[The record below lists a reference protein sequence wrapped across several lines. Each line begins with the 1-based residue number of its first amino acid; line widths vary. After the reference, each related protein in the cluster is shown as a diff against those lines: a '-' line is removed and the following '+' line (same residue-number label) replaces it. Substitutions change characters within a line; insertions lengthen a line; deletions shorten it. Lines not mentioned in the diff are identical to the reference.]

1 MRSITDLTDVEI
13 LEIYNQNFGEEF
25 ENINVLEIERNSYGT
40 IEVHQKD
47 TCDDMM
53 LTMSKSG
60 AIYLLCLDN
69 NEIYHDVI
77 GALTWLKQNKIK
89 PFATS

>member
-1 MRSITDLTDVEI
+1 MKNLTELTDAEL

-25 ENINVLEIERNSYGT
+25 ENISQLDIERSPYGT
-40 IEVHQKD
+40 IEVHKKGGY
-47 TCDDMM
+47 DDMM
-53 LTMSKSG
+53 LTMSKHG

-77 GALTWLKQNKIK
+77 GALTWLKNNKIE
-89 PFATS
+89 PFI